1 MYSPMKSGHLPPLPM
16 ATGTMV
22 TQMTSVL
29 SSTLTDLHVRN
40 EVGNCIQDML
50 LDVETT
56 HHLQQQL
63 EIEKT
68 QRLLEKAQTEQQ
80 GVTLEAHTERLERHD
95 RRVDLAD
102 RFVVE
107 LLQLNHEMKGLLT
120 WKEAHGYKVRNYDFV
135 LAKLAR
141 TEDELR
147 EANSGSKTR
156 RAEDEK
162 VEETES
168 NKDKNVEQSTLSGAT
183 PAAAI
188 ESTPENTPEETTI
201 GTTRTA
207 AADIV
212 EKEPDNTL
220 QETSTK
226 IDQKI
231 AANTEGGLENTQ
243 SLEEDQKPPPAEAAA
258 AVVSIDVEADIE
270 ENVPTLLTL
279 EMEPLMMVFGFL
291 DAMDILNMA
300 QMNLTMYNKVD
311 NIFGISEDGQSPP
324 APTPSRPPPI
334 SSKPAATGKQSS
346 GTPSSPNTTAT
357 ATNDATKPAPVLTGF
372 SSTPAATGG
381 LGSGLFSMLQPAKP
395 EAAMAAAAKPSTAS
409 SNSGQQQQSQ
419 PLNAKVAQSMASKL
433 SDAELAAIISMTD
446 KLSKLEKEAHMLRNE
461 REVFAGKLEGTE
473 AVKQFLIGK
482 VRDVEV
488 KLQRSKEDEIKVTQ
502 QIASDQEVIAFL
514 DSRVQELEQQ
524 TETLTLEKTGTQA
537 GFDGLKVSSSKK
549 ITMLSDMLKYE
560 REKLRED
567 ESDWKATKKVLVK
580 EVKSCRAQILAL
592 QAERD
597 GLKEQ
602 NDMLKRAVVST
613 GSGGSNSGKHHN
625 GSGGGRKSYGSP

>member
-1 MYSPMKSGHLPPLPM
+1 MTDTSMYSPMKSGHLPPLPM
-16 ATGTMV
+16 ATGTIV

-29 SSTLTDLHVRN
+29 STTLMDLHVRN
-40 EVGNCIQDML
+40 EVGDCIQDML

-56 HHLQQQL
+56 YHLQQQL
-63 EIEKT
+63 ELEST

-95 RRVDLAD
+95 HRVDLAD

-107 LLQLNHEMKGLLT
+107 LLQLNREMKELLT

-147 EANSGSKTR
+147 EANSGAKPR

-168 NKDKNVEQSTLSGAT
+168 NMEKNIEQSS
-183 PAAAI
+183 PAETI
-188 ESTPENTPEETTI
+188 ELTPENTPEETTI
-201 GTTRTA
+201 GTMTTTTA
-207 AADIV
+207 TTDIA
-212 EKEPDNTL
+212 EKEPDDTL
-220 QETSTK
+220 QKTSTEM
-226 IDQKI
+226 DQKLHAI
-231 AANTEGGLENTQ
+231 TEGGLENTN
-243 SLEEDQKPPPAEAAA
+243 SVEEDQKSPPAAA

-279 EMEPLMMVFGFL
+279 DMEPLMMVFGFL
-291 DAMDILNMA
+291 DAMDILNTA

-324 APTPSRPPPI
+324 APRPPPTP
-334 SSKPAATGKQSS
+334 SKPAATGKQS
-346 GTPSSPNTTAT
+346 TNTTTTAT
-357 ATNDATKPAPVLTGF
+357 NYAMKPTPQKNKSAVSAGS
-372 SSTPAATGG
+372 SSTSTATGG
-381 LGSGLFSMLQPAKP
+381 IGSGLFSMLQPAKP
-395 EAAMAAAAKPSTAS
+395 EAAMAPAAKASTAS
-409 SNSGQQQQSQ
+409 SSSGQQHQSQ

-433 SDAELAAIISMTD
+433 SDAELSAIISMTD

-524 TETLTLEKTGTQA
+524 TETLTLEMTATQA
-537 GFDGLKVSSSKK
+537 GFDDLKVSSSKK
-549 ITMLSDMLKYE
+549 IIMLSDMLKYE

-567 ESDWKATKKVLVK
+567 EGDWKATKKVLVK